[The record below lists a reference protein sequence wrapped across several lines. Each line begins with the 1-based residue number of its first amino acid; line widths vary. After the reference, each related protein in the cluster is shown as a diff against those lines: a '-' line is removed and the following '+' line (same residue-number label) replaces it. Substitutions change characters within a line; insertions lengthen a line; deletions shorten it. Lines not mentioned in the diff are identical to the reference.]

1 MAVFVLVSGA
11 WSGSWAW
18 RAVVPRLRRDG
29 HDVRTLS
36 PTGLAERAHVR
47 SAEPITFSTHVQD
60 VVDLLYFDDLVDVI
74 MVGWSYGGAVADG
87 VADLVPERLREVVN
101 LDGEILREGHPLL
114 DGWTE
119 EAREHYGPTLR
130 TARGTGWM
138 PAPTEFVSIRDPEL
152 TQWVLQRVRPHPFGT
167 YIEAY
172 PDRGSRRHEVP
183 HTYLRC
189 GALDGEEPPVTELQS
204 DPNWRFRELPTIN
217 HLGLLLA
224 PDLIADALIVLAS
237 RSGRLRS
244 H

>member
-36 PTGLAERAHVR
+36 LTGLAERAHVR

-119 EAREHYGPTLR
+119 EAREHYGPTLK
-130 TARGTGWM
+130 TARRTGWM

-189 GALDGEEPPVTELQS
+189 GALDGEEPPVTELRRSQ
-204 DPNWRFRELPTIN
+204 
-217 HLGLLLA
+217 LA
-224 PDLIADALIVLAS
+224 VP
-237 RSGRLRS
+237 
-244 H
+244 